1 MAVRRYSTFS
11 RFIERQPVREED
23 TYSDY
28 FAHHM
33 FIRGILRTRRS
44 GINFFS
50 IVEFRFV
57 FPILAELIYAE
68 LCL

>member
-1 MAVRRYSTFS
+1 
-11 RFIERQPVREED
+11 
-23 TYSDY
+23 
-28 FAHHM
+28 M
-33 FIRGILRTRRS
+33 FIQGILRTRRF
-44 GINFFS
+44 GINFFF

>member
-33 FIRGILRTRRS
+33 FIQGILRTRRF

>member
-1 MAVRRYSTFS
+1 
-11 RFIERQPVREED
+11 
-23 TYSDY
+23 
-28 FAHHM
+28 M
-33 FIRGILRTRRS
+33 FIRGILL

>member
-1 MAVRRYSTFS
+1 M
-11 RFIERQPVREED
+11 REED

-33 FIRGILRTRRS
+33 FIQGILRTRRF

>member
-1 MAVRRYSTFS
+1 
-11 RFIERQPVREED
+11 
-23 TYSDY
+23 
-28 FAHHM
+28 M
-33 FIRGILRTRRS
+33 FIQGILRTRRFD
-44 GINFFS
+44 INFFS